1 VVYAAIELVAFSL
14 AAIFQGSNSS
24 MRLMA

>member
-1 VVYAAIELVAFSL
+1 VVYAVVELAALSL

-24 MRLMA
+24 MRLMG